1 MEIFYDHHF
10 GPAQEGQGF
19 DCGNPVVNGTACRFE
34 GFEIEIAVVRVDQ
47 VLHYRV
53 NDLGVKKSFFAVKKI
68 KRTDLPL
75 FNLLNGFSGIQD
87 DSRIRI
93 GR

>member
-19 DCGNPVVNGTACRFE
+19 GRRNPVVNGTACRLE
-34 GFEIEIAVVRVDQ
+34 GFQIEIAVVRVDQ

-68 KRTDLPL
+68 KGADLPL
-75 FNLLNGFSGIQD
+75 FDLLNGFFRIQNA
-87 DSRIRI
+87 SRIRI